1 MPRALKLKY
10 LLFLAIFNLGTYFV
24 IQNLVTTH
32 QFNFLTEVDEAIPLM
47 PNYIWLYHTL
57 LPGIA
62 ITMLSLFKTKRAFLT
77 TFWASILA
85 TLIINF
91 FYIFLT
97 SFYPRE
103 GFEITNMS
111 EALLSATR
119 KLDGSNNT
127 FPSGHV
133 AFSWLMYI
141 GITKSEIANKIQGL
155 KWTYLLWAIG
165 ISMST
170 LVLKQHYIADV
181 ICGIFL
187 AYVSYY
193 VAGLFVNYLSV
204 RRRSIYSEDDSH
216 VQKDSEKQK
225 ATEKAL

>member
-1 MPRALKLKY
+1 MPRALKFKY
-10 LLFLAIFNLGTYFV
+10 LLFLAIFNLGTYFI

-32 QFNFLTEVDEAIPLM
+32 QFDFLTELDEAIPLM

-62 ITMLSLFKTKRAFLT
+62 ITMLSLFKTRKAFLT

-85 TLIINF
+85 TFIINF

-103 GFEITNMS
+103 VFEITNMS

-119 KLDGSNNT
+119 ELDGSNNT

-141 GITKSEIANKIQGL
+141 GITKSKIGNKIQGL
-155 KWTYLLWAIG
+155 KSLYLLWAIG

-181 ICGIFL
+181 ICGILL

-193 VAGLFVNYLSV
+193 VAGLFINYLST
-204 RRRSIYSEDDSH
+204 RPRSNYSEDLSH
-216 VQKDSEKQK
+216 VQKSCKEQETIDE
-225 ATEKAL
+225 AL